1 MPDDWRG
8 EDLIRSKPLT
18 TAEKQR
24 RAQVPAQ
31 GLLNARRRAAGQGL
45 SRSGGTWAR
54 QIHASALR
62 ATLEAKAGARDD

>member
-18 TAEKQR
+18 TEEKRR

-45 SRSGGTWAR
+45 SRLGGTWAR
-54 QIHASALR
+54 QIHAWALR